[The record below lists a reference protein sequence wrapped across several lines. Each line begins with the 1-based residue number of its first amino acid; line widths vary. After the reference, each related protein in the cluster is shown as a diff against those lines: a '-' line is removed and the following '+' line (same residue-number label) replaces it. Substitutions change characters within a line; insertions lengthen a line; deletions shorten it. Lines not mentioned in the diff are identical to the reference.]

1 MSVLPEQKP
10 NHRVIIQDGD
20 KQKIVALPNY
30 GEVKI
35 VCHDGK
41 VKTVERTE
49 KEDLAELR

>member
-1 MSVLPEQKP
+1 MSVMPEQKP
-10 NHRVIIQDGD
+10 IHKVVIHDND
-20 KQKIVALPNY
+20 KQKTVALPNY

-49 KEDLAELR
+49 KEQM